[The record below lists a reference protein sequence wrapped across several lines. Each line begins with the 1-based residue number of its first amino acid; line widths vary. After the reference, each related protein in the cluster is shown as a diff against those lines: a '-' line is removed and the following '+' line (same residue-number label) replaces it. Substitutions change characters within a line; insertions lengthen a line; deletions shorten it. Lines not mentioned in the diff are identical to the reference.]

1 MSTNLY
7 NLIDLEANSIQEN
20 LTSNEIAK
28 LIDTYPTYVSYV
40 ARHNITI
47 KHKYKIERVCT
58 LPPRFEPRYPRE
70 LLDEWDRVTK
80 MFRVRGFVN
89 EKVF

>member
-7 NLIDLEANSIQEN
+7 NLIDLEANSIREN

-28 LIDTYPTYVSYV
+28 LIHTYPSYVSYV
-40 ARHNITI
+40 ARHKSTFAGR
-47 KHKYKIERVCT
+47 YKIERVCK

-80 MFRVRGFVN
+80 MFKRKGFVN